1 MAAQEAA
8 LSRYRIRPARPQDV
22 GALAHVHV
30 SSWHHA
36 YREIVEPHNL
46 ALTNFSRSISRF
58 RGYFWQGGQNVSL
71 LHVVE
76 GAEGVVGYVNSGL
89 TNSRHIAFPPV
100 DTARAR
106 AADEALSKR
115 PLRPRGEVF
124 ELYLHPD
131 AHGHGAGRKLLSA
144 GLWALSGRRL
154 LPAIVW
160 VLADN
165 HHARRFYEGMRGREV
180 ASGSVTVGDQ
190 TLKQVAYGWVDY
202 LPWPEWSVTP

>member
-89 TNSRHIAFPPV
+89 TNSRHIVFPPGQI
-100 DTARAR
+100 
-106 AADEALSKR
+106 
-115 PLRPRGEVF
+115 RPRGEVF

-131 AHGHGAGRKLLSA
+131 AHGRGAGRKLLSA

-165 HHARRFYEGMRGREV
+165 HHARHFYEGMRGREV
-180 ASGSVTVGDQ
+180 ASGSVSVGDQ

>member
-1 MAAQEAA
+1 MAVQETS

-22 GALAHVHV
+22 GALAQVHV
-30 SSWHHA
+30 ASWHHA
-36 YREIVEPHNL
+36 YREIVAPHNL
-46 ALTNFSRSISRF
+46 ALTNFSRSVSRF
-58 RGYFWQGGQNVSL
+58 RGYFWHGGQNVSL

-89 TNSRHIAFPPV
+89 SNSRDIVFPPV
-100 DTARAR
+100 GESEGPIRA
-106 AADEALSKR
+106 
-115 PLRPRGEVF
+115 RGEVF

-131 AHGHGAGRKLLSA
+131 AHGRGAGRKLLSA

-165 HHARRFYEGMRGREV
+165 HHARQFYEGMRGRELARSTV
-180 ASGSVTVGDQ
+180 LVGDQ
-190 TLKQVAYGWVDY
+190 VLNQIAYIWTDY
-202 LPWPEWSVTP
+202 LPWPEWSVTS

>member
-30 SSWHHA
+30 ASWHHA

-46 ALTNFSRSISRF
+46 ALTNFARSVSRF

-76 GAEGVVGYVNSGL
+76 GADGVVGYVNSGL
-89 TNSRHIAFPPV
+89 TNSRHIDFPPL
-100 DTARAR
+100 DKGM
-106 AADEALSKR
+106 SKA
-115 PLRPRGEVF
+115 PIRPRGEIF

-131 AHGHGAGRKLLSA
+131 AHGLGAGRKLLSA

-165 HHARRFYEGMRGREV
+165 HHARRFYEGMRGREI

-190 TLKQVAYGWVDY
+190 TLGQVAYGWVDY